1 MPIYPNFYQTLSA
14 CPIVELRGY
23 AAACGL
29 KGRLYAYLDFAG
41 PTGTARDGLAE
52 GMLALAIEKKKLISG
67 QPIIEAASGP
77 FAAALTLAGLTAG
90 HPVVLVMPEDAPA
103 LRQETLL
110 RLGAQIRH
118 SPARSGVNGARRLA
132 AQTAA
137 ANGWYYMDWLAND
150 DNPEYHRRVTG
161 PAIVQSIARE
171 GKSAVDAIVIG
182 VGSGGTVTGV
192 GETIKAWTNDV
203 RIAAVEPYES
213 QALGGGLTGP
223 PRHQRSGLRLCA
235 GKLQRLCSGQRGCGE
250 HHRRAAGRAKGAA
263 HRCHPGFGGIRCRFA
278 GGRTAH
284 PCRCQPL
291 CPCHPARTADRK
303 YIIRR
308 NHRVPMTNDMTKG
321 AITPLLIRFTIPL
334 VLGNLFQLTYN
345 AADSIIVGK
354 FVGEEALAAVGTS
367 NPLMTLA
374 ILFINGMCLGAGI
387 LVSTAFGAGNTQL
400 MERQVS
406 TTAIA
411 GTVFSLAFSALCVI
425 LATPLL
431 QLMQVPADILPIA
444 VSYLR
449 IVFAGLIFTFFYN
462 FLAATMR
469 ALGDSK
475 SALYFLMISSVLNI
489 GGDLFFVQVLNW
501 GSNGCAL
508 STVVSEALCCVL
520 CVLYIRWK
528 VPILQLGRRW
538 LVFDGKLLRKTVSY
552 GWASA
557 MQQATVQLG
566 KIAVQAIVNTMGV
579 NAMAAF
585 TAASRIDDFAYTPQ
599 QNIGH
604 AMTTLMAQNRGAGK
618 HDRVK
623 QGFHCGMRIEAAY
636 GVLIAVVCFAGAPF
650 IMKLFVTDPEV
661 VHLGVRFLRTVSLFY
676 LMPAAT
682 NGIQGFFRGIG
693 DLKVTLVSSTFNMV
707 FRVAAAAV
715 FVLVW
720 KMEIEALPYSYA
732 VGWVVMLLYELPM
745 LVRYLRSHGDEL

>member
-1 MPIYPNFYQTLSA
+1 
-14 CPIVELRGY
+14 
-23 AAACGL
+23 
-29 KGRLYAYLDFAG
+29 
-41 PTGTARDGLAE
+41 
-52 GMLALAIEKKKLISG
+52 
-67 QPIIEAASGP
+67 
-77 FAAALTLAGLTAG
+77 
-90 HPVVLVMPEDAPA
+90 
-103 LRQETLL
+103 
-110 RLGAQIRH
+110 
-118 SPARSGVNGARRLA
+118 
-132 AQTAA
+132 
-137 ANGWYYMDWLAND
+137 
-150 DNPEYHRRVTG
+150 
-161 PAIVQSIARE
+161 
-171 GKSAVDAIVIG
+171 
-182 VGSGGTVTGV
+182 
-192 GETIKAWTNDV
+192 
-203 RIAAVEPYES
+203 
-213 QALGGGLTGP
+213 
-223 PRHQRSGLRLCA
+223 
-235 GKLQRLCSGQRGCGE
+235 
-250 HHRRAAGRAKGAA
+250 
-263 HRCHPGFGGIRCRFA
+263 
-278 GGRTAH
+278 
-284 PCRCQPL
+284 
-291 CPCHPARTADRK
+291 
-303 YIIRR
+303 
-308 NHRVPMTNDMTKG
+308 MTKDMTSG
-321 AITPLLIRFTIPL
+321 AITPLLIKFTIPL

-354 FVGEEALAAVGTS
+354 FVGEDALAAVGTS

-387 LVSTAFGAGNTQL
+387 LVSTAFGAGDTEL
-400 MERQVS
+400 VERQVS

-411 GTVFSLAFSALCVI
+411 GTVFSLVFSALCVI

-489 GGDLFFVQVLNW
+489 GGDLFFVEVLNW

-508 STVVSEALCCVL
+508 STVISEALCCVL

-538 LVFDGKLLRKTVSY
+538 LVFDGSLLRKTVSY

-557 MQQATVQLG
+557 MQQATV
-566 KIAVQAIVNTMGV
+566 NTMGV
-579 NAMAAF
+579 STMAAF

-623 QGFHCGMRIEAAY
+623 QGFLCGMRIEGVY
-636 GVLIAVVCFAGAPF
+636 GVLIAVVCFGGAPF

-661 VHLGVRFLRTVSLFY
+661 VDLGVRFLRTISLFY

-693 DLKVTLVSSTFNMV
+693 DLRITLISSILNMAG
-707 FRVAAAAV
+707 RVAAAS
-715 FVLVW
+715 VLVLLW
-720 KMEIEALPYSYA
+720 KMEIEALPYSY
-732 VGWVVMLLYELPM
+732 VFGWVLMLAYELPAM
-745 LVRYLRSHGDEL
+745 LRYLRKNKM